1 MGDSQQFCLKWNNHH
16 SNLLSVFDDLY
27 KQQSFCDVTLACDGT
42 VIRAH
47 KNVLSACSPF
57 FHAVF
62 MANPCKHPVVILK
75 DIRFTDLKALV
86 EFMYR
91 GEVNVSQEELPV
103 LLKVAEALKIRG
115 LAGSENGSD
124 EPSRRR
130 KRKRRRKS
138 ASDADSGSGSDTEP
152 ELVRTPITKPPTDQ
166 SVLAPS
172 SAPAFHPSSSQSSS
186 AAVPSSSHHDV
197 HSHPKDD
204 VHTPASTPPVIRT
217 ANAGRIP
224 VAAASETI
232 VDEVA
237 EFEPTDILE
246 ATMATQMQSTPAH
259 DTRQASAAAAVSQI
273 ENSITEALVIP
284 DDDLDIKPIINFEPV
299 ASTASASGALVPSTS
314 GAVGAVPSHSGA
326 SNSSSSMMD
335 SNMDSSDMTSFAEAG
350 LPSTSAGGAS
360 GSAPHGMYCCRGN
373 NDQCLLSTFYP
384 IWGGVLRGSGALV
397 IVR

>member
-75 DIRFTDLKALV
+75 DIRFSDLKALV

-115 LAGSENGSD
+115 LAGSENGSE

-130 KRKRRRKS
+130 SKRKRRRKS
-138 ASDADSGSGSDTEP
+138 ASDGESAGSGSDTEP
-152 ELVRTPITKPPTDQ
+152 ELVRTPITKK
-166 SVLAPS
+166 
-172 SAPAFHPSSSQSSS
+172 SAPVVDSQSSS
-186 AAVPSSSHHDV
+186 SAAAVVPSSSHHDI
-197 HSHPKDD
+197 HSSHPKEDH
-204 VHTPASTPPVIRT
+204 HTPASTPPVIRSAT
-217 ANAGRIP
+217 SNARQQQQDP
-224 VAAASETI
+224 SE
-232 VDEVA
+232 EA

-246 ATMATQMQSTPAH
+246 ATMATHLQSTSTPTVS
-259 DTRQASAAAAVSQI
+259 DTRQSGAATANATNSQASSQQA
-273 ENSITEALVIP
+273 SDMTETLVIP
-284 DDDLDIKPIINFEPV
+284 DDTELDIKPIINFDPV
-299 ASTASASGALVPSTS
+299 ASSAVPSTS
-314 GAVGAVPSHSGA
+314 QALQPSHSGA

-335 SNMDSSDMTSFAEAG
+335 SNMDSSDMTTFAEAG
-350 LPSTSAGGAS
+350 LPSTSSGGAA
-360 GSAPHGMYCCRGN
+360 GSAPHGMYEVAKVTVKLWPALCSVR
-373 NDQCLLSTFYP
+373 D
-384 IWGGVLRGSGALV
+384 LRSFN
-397 IVR
+397 VRL